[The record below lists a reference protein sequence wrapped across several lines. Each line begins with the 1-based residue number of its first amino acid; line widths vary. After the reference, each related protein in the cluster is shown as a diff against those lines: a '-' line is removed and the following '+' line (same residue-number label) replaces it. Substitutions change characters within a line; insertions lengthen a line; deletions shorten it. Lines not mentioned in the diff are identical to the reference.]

1 MNVLENGAPILLQF
15 QNWLHVFDCLCVSAT
30 KPITHSIRKRF
41 RFGSKSLQ
49 GGGGWLPKKGGV
61 AGPTLNPAETTH
73 LFNGAK

>member
-49 GGGGWLPKKGGV
+49 GGGEAVAEERGRGG
-61 AGPTLNPAETTH
+61 ANT
-73 LFNGAK
+73 